1 MALWLTRSITRA
13 GPYIHTHIHA
23 YIHSTNSGSC
33 KNQIST
39 KLMKETSLFLPAK
52 NFILDA
58 FVAVFLP
65 TFMPILW
72 NPLPD
77 VDSWSQTLVHNFH
90 NSLFLTCCTSSFSAS
105 TNGTND
111 PGQLCTR
118 RPGSCNYLPNTLR
131 EFMHNPV
138 T

>member
-1 MALWLTRSITRA
+1 
-13 GPYIHTHIHA
+13 
-23 YIHSTNSGSC
+23 
-33 KNQIST
+33 
-39 KLMKETSLFLPAK
+39 
-52 NFILDA
+52 
-58 FVAVFLP
+58 
-65 TFMPILW
+65 
-72 NPLPD
+72 
-77 VDSWSQTLVHNFH
+77 LVHNFH

>member
-39 KLMKETSLFLPAK
+39 KLMKQRSLFVPAK
-52 NFILDA
+52 ICILDA

-65 TFMPILW
+65 SFMHILW

-118 RPGSCNYLPNTLR
+118 RPGSCNYLPNTHK

-138 T
+138 S